1 MAFTQSMN
9 RLSPKERI
17 IRTFSVAIFKKIP
30 TLFKS
35 QNVSKTL
42 HLAYE
47 MKTPVLPT
55 VNRPADGIG
64 HHPFIVQPRLNGP
77 RRLLR
82 CPLKSALITVQ
93 PRLNAKARFF
103 TLLQENDIP
112 RIVNRTPNAI
122 RASIKHY

>member
-1 MAFTQSMN
+1 MLRF
-9 RLSPKERI
+9 PPVERTL
-17 IRTFSVAIFKKIP
+17 RTFSVAIFKKIP

-35 QNVSKTL
+35 QDASKTL

-55 VNRPADGIG
+55 VNRPVDGTG
-64 HHPFIVQPRLNGP
+64 HHPFIVQPWLNGS

-82 CPLKSALITVQ
+82 CLLKSASITVQ